1 VYTLGA
7 KYNPIKTIGF
17 TTRYRDK
24 DKNAINTILDFAKL
38 INASVKCL
46 YVKTSDSDVSSE
58 TIEDW
63 KMAFKREPIE
73 FIVFESEESNAAVL
87 DFIRNENIN
96 VLTISIKEGF
106 LRDCSKLY

>member
-1 VYTLGA
+1 
-7 KYNPIKTIGF
+7 
-17 TTRYRDK
+17 
-24 DKNAINTILDFAKL
+24 
-38 INASVKCL
+38 
-46 YVKTSDSDVSSE
+46 VKTSDSDVSSE